1 MWWPLKTERITPW
14 TALTVACAA
23 ALFGYFLFY
32 PLSYVFQKALFVNGS
47 FSLVF
52 FKGLLADS
60 FTAEGLRVSLMV
72 AAWVTMLSTALGALF
87 ALCMQRLQF
96 PGSRLAGG
104 MLLLPMI
111 LPPFVGAIGVTTLF
125 ARYGAV
131 NQLLM
136 RLGWVSA
143 AAPPDWL
150 GNPFWGIVILE
161 TLHLFPIMYLNI
173 AGSLSLVDP
182 SIEEAAQGLGA
193 RGFTLLRSVTLPLI
207 LPGVF
212 AGASIVFIWAFT
224 DLGTPLIFNF
234 KKIATVQIYDM
245 VKSPDTNPRG
255 YALVVVVLLVTAAA
269 FVAAKLLFGRRRYEM
284 PAFGRSSAPQW
295 RAGRAVRWGAA
306 AVLWGVLLAALV
318 PHAAVAMLS
327 VSRGWSMTVLPEQWT
342 VDAFSSVAAHPL
354 ASISIQNSLIYS
366 GFATVFVLILGGA
379 TAFILARRRFPGSEV
394 LDMCA
399 MLPLA
404 VPGIVLAY
412 GYVSTFTGTALD
424 PFRNPV
430 MLLVVSYA
438 VRRLP
443 LVVRALYAG
452 LQQTSITLEEA
463 SAGLGAPPA
472 ATFRSVTLPLI
483 RPHII
488 GAAILAL
495 VFSMLEVSDSLILAM
510 QQDFYP
516 MTKAIYVLAGRLGD
530 GVIMAAAM
538 GVIGI
543 ALLGAGLAIAQ
554 KLLGKGL
561 GQMFRA

>member
-1 MWWPLKTERITPW
+1 VW
-14 TALTVACAA
+14 TVLTVAVTA

-32 PLSYVFQKALFVNGS
+32 PLSYVFQKSLFVNGE
-47 FSLVF
+47 FTLVF
-52 FKGLLADS
+52 FKGLMSDKFS
-60 FTAEGLRVSLMV
+60 SEGLRVSLLV
-72 AAWVTMLSTALGALF
+72 AAWVTVLSTGLGALF
-87 ALCMQRLQF
+87 ALCMQRVQF
-96 PGSRLAGG
+96 PGRGLAAS
-104 MLLLPMI
+104 MMLLPMI
-111 LPPFVGAIGVTTLF
+111 LPPFVGAIGFNTLF
-125 ARYGAV
+125 SRYGAV

-136 RLGWVSA
+136 QWGWVSA
-143 AAPPDWL
+143 SAPPDWL
-150 GNPFWGIVILE
+150 GNPFWGIILLE

-193 RGFTLLRSVTLPLI
+193 RWFTLLRTVTMPLI

-224 DLGTPLIFNF
+224 DLGTPLIFNY
-234 KKIATVQIYDM
+234 KKIATVQIFDM
-245 VKSPDTNPRG
+245 VRSPDTNPRG
-255 YALVVVVLLVTAAA
+255 YALVVIVLLITAAV
-269 FVAAKLLFGRRRYEM
+269 FLAAKVLFGRRRYEM
-284 PAFGRSSAPQW
+284 PAFGRTSASVARPN
-295 RAGRAVRWGAA
+295 ALVRWGLA
-306 AVLWGVLLAALV
+306 AVLWGVLLMALI

-327 VSRGWSMTVLPEQWT
+327 VSRGWSMTVLPQQWT
-342 VDAFSSVAAHPL
+342 ADAFLRVAEHPL

-366 GFATVFVLILGGA
+366 GIATIFVLLLGGA
-379 TAFILARRRFPGSEV
+379 TAYTLARRRFPGSEV
-394 LDMCA
+394 LDMCS

-412 GYVSTFTGTALD
+412 GYVSTFTGTVLD
-424 PFRNPV
+424 PFENPV
-430 MLLVVSYA
+430 ILLVISYA

-472 ATFRSVTLPLI
+472 ATFRTVTLPLI

-488 GAAILAL
+488 GAAILAF

-516 MTKAIYVLAGRLGD
+516 MTKAIYVLAGRMGD
-530 GVIMAAAM
+530 GVVMAAAM
-538 GVIGI
+538 GVMGI
-543 ALLGAGLAIAQ
+543 ALLGLGLGLAQ